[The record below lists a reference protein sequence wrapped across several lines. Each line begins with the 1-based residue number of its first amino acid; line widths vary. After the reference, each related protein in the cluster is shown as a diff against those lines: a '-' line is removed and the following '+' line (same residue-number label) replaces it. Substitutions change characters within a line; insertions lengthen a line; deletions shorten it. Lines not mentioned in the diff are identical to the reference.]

1 MSAAGKVAPLQVGF
15 GKVGL
20 WGTWQTS
27 RRLADDIDVRVLAA
41 WGEGP
46 MAALVVT
53 DLQCLPT
60 ARCTRF
66 RQAVAEALGTGTEQ
80 VAVFTTQN
88 HGVDWEDGA
97 FDHARI
103 EAACVQAAR
112 AAAADLRPVR
122 AAAVTVHPDRPLNV
136 CRRVEFGE
144 FGAFTFWFGFHL
156 DDAGRARSDHL
167 LKLACA
173 ELAKGNP
180 DQVRCLNVKGLG
192 PQDYDAPAG
201 HWPVPEPS
209 YMPPP
214 HDDAI
219 QGVFFQ
225 DLAGQPVGSLLR
237 FPAHPAAANRGD
249 GDYHS
254 GDYPAYARRRL
265 EQRFGGMAVFLTG
278 PCGNQAPLVARKSLD
293 RARQIGEDLA
303 DRVLAKLPQ
312 AAWETGGRVAA
323 VAPQVTLRV
332 RPQIVS
338 LPREQ
343 AEARAKAVEA
353 RIRQLSVQHTP
364 LPAIKRLTD
373 EYECLMQVATAVPQ
387 QWCGLDVRRESDRR
401 VVQPL
406 FVMRLG
412 PCVVAGLPGEPFADF
427 SAELRDR
434 SCGDSLI
441 VAEECNGYLGY
452 IPDEDDFAHGSY
464 EVNAALF
471 EPGTGR
477 MLVEAILKALPAV

>member
-1 MSAAGKVAPLQVGF
+1 MGMAGKAAPLQVGF
-15 GKVGL
+15 GKASL

-41 WGEGP
+41 RGEGP
-46 MAALVVT
+46 TAALVVT
-53 DLQCLPT
+53 DLQCLPP
-60 ARCTRF
+60 ARCNQF
-66 RQAVAEALGTGTEQ
+66 RRAVADALGTGVEQ
-80 VAVFTTQN
+80 VAIFTTQN

-97 FDHARI
+97 FDHARL
-103 EAACVQAAR
+103 EAACAQAAR
-112 AAAADLRPVR
+112 AAAANLQPVR
-122 AAAVTVHPDRPLNV
+122 AAAVTVHPNPPLNV
-136 CRRVEFGE
+136 CRRVVFGE
-144 FGAFTFWFGFHL
+144 FGVFTFWFGFRL
-156 DDAGRARSDHL
+156 DETGRACGDHL

-180 DQVRCLNVKGLG
+180 SQVRCLNVKGQG

-214 HDDAI
+214 RDDAI

-225 DLAGQPVGSLLR
+225 NLAGQPVGSLLR
-237 FPAHPAAANRGD
+237 FAAHPAAANRGD

-254 GDYPAYARRRL
+254 GDYPAYARRHL
-265 EQRFGGMAVFLTG
+265 EQQFGGMAVFLTG

-293 RARQIGEDLA
+293 RARQIGEALA
-303 DRVLAKLPQ
+303 DQVLAKLPQ
-312 AAWETGGRVAA
+312 AEWDARGHVAA
-323 VAPQVTLRV
+323 LSPQVTLHV
-332 RPQIVS
+332 RPEILL

-343 AEARAKAVEA
+343 AEVRAKEVET
-353 RIRQLSVQHTP
+353 RIRELAMQHSP

-373 EYECLMQVATAVPQ
+373 EYEWLMQVVTAVPQ
-387 QWCGLDVRRESDRR
+387 QWCGLDIRKESDRR
-401 VVQPL
+401 LVQPL

-412 PCVVAGLPGEPFADF
+412 PCVIAGLPGEPFADF
-427 SAELRDR
+427 STELRAQ
-434 SCGDSLI
+434 SLGDGLI

-471 EPGTGR
+471 EPGSGQI
-477 MLVEAILKALPAV
+477 LVEAILKAISSV